1 MFIPGVSIIF
11 SKLFAKSRTIYR
23 GVIAKRLEG
32 AALSAPR
39 LTGEWSGG
47 GAPPSRAR
55 DWAKRSNFIC
65 LFPALLESEPYRG
78 DEFLVVEWLHK
89 KSERADGLGGGVRG
103 QVFARGNNNYAGF
116 R

>member
-1 MFIPGVSIIF
+1 MFFEAFRESG
-11 SKLFAKSRTIYR
+11 TIDR
-23 GVIAKRLEG
+23 GVIAKRFEG

-39 LTGEWSGG
+39 GLPVSG
-47 GAPPSRAR
+47 AAAEHRPSRAR
-55 DWAKRSNFIC
+55 NWAKRSNFIC
-65 LFPALLESEPYRG
+65 LFPALLESDPYRG
-78 DEFLVVEWLHK
+78 DEFLVVKWLHE